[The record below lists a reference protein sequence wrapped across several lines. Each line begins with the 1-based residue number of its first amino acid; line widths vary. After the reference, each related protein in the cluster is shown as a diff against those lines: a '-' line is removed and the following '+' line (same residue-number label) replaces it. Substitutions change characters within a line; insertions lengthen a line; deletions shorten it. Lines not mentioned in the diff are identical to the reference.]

1 MTALSPSDL
10 QAIAITDVMDVVASA
25 VRTISARLPA
35 HVDRD
40 DLTAAGHLALVRAFE
55 RAPHSEG
62 EGAVR
67 AFLLRR
73 VAGAIRDELRRAD
86 AVGRHTRHIL
96 RVVAG
101 STASLE
107 AQLGRAPTVLE
118 VAALSGL
125 TTAQVRGA
133 HLRAESAT
141 RVSDSD
147 AAMTLVAAGER
158 SPLESVEWDERLAA
172 VRALLDVLTPG
183 ERVAVSRTVFDGL
196 TLEDVA
202 LELGVTTGRVHQL
215 RSNGLKRL
223 RAQPATLQLREFA
236 A

>member
-1 MTALSPSDL
+1 MTESSPSSL
-10 QAIAITDVMDVVASA
+10 QTVAITDVMDVVVCA
-25 VRTISARLPA
+25 VRAISARLPP

-55 RAPHSEG
+55 RAPHAEG

-73 VAGAIRDELRRAD
+73 VAGAIRDELRQAD
-86 AVGRHTRHIL
+86 AVGRHTRHLL
-96 RVVAG
+96 RIVAE
-101 STASLE
+101 STATLE
-107 AQLGRAPTVLE
+107 VQLGRAPTVPE
-118 VAALSGL
+118 VAAFSGL

-133 HLRAESAT
+133 QLRAETAT
-141 RVSDSD
+141 RVSDSE

-172 VRALLDVLTPG
+172 VRALLDVLTQG
-183 ERVAVSRTVFDGL
+183 ERIAVSRTVFDGL
-196 TLEDVA
+196 TLEEVA
-202 LELGVTTGRVHQL
+202 TELGVTTGRVHQL
-215 RSNGLKRL
+215 RSSGLKRL
-223 RAQPATLQLREFA
+223 RAQSATVQLREFA